1 MSQEIEF
8 NAALMAAL
16 NVKKSDDAEVIGTW
30 ASAIN
35 RQADLGR
42 MSERELTRII
52 NKAAWTGQ
60 SLRAQI
66 LRLAKIFSAMLDDAN

>member
-1 MSQEIEF
+1 MSQDIEF

-16 NVKKSDDAEVIGTW
+16 NVKSDAEVIGTW

-42 MSERELTRII
+42 LSERELTRII
-52 NKAAWTGQ
+52 NKAEWAGR
-60 SLRAQI
+60 SLRTQI
-66 LRLAKIFSAMLDDAN
+66 LRLSRIFSNALDDAKA